1 MNDED
6 LNFTCLRCGEDLGAD
21 RVLRDASY
29 CSACEAE
36 LDAQIEA
43 DDAFVRDEIAEM
55 PDESPIEPEG
65 VLDGETTDS
74 PPASGG
80 IYVPPTTTPAGRQAV
95 YSQEDH
101 DWTMRHPYFGV
112 SPRDRDR

>member
-6 LNFTCLRCGEDLGAD
+6 LNFTCLRCGEDLCAD
-21 RVLRDASY
+21 RVLGDASY
-29 CSACEAE
+29 CSACDGE

-43 DDAFVRDEIAEM
+43 DDAIVRDEIAEM
-55 PDESPIEPEG
+55 LDELPIEPEG
-65 VLDGETTDS
+65 VLDDEPTDS
-74 PPASGG
+74 LPASSGK
-80 IYVPPTTTPAGRQAV
+80 YVPPTTTPAARQAV

-101 DWTMRHPYFGV
+101 VWAMRHHYFGV